1 MAKRRRGNRS
11 GYYRQLFTDHPEWLN
26 ISSNA
31 AVVEQWKKDHPGK
44 EMDIREKQAMAN
56 VKSNMR
62 SASRGG
68 SKRGRKLLR
77 HVTAAGVRT
86 GNSTLVSLEMRIDDC
101 LSLAR
106 QMDPAGLEHV
116 IKSLRRARN
125 DVVLKSG
132 QA

>member
-1 MAKRRRGNRS
+1 MAKRRKGNRS
-11 GYYRQLFTDHPEWLN
+11 GYYRQLFTDHPEWLT

-31 AVVEQWKKDHPGK
+31 AVVEQWKRDHPGK
-44 EMDIREKQAMAN
+44 EMDLREKQAMAN

-62 SASRGG
+62 SRSRGG
-68 SKRGRKLLR
+68 QKRGRRLLR
-77 HVTAAGVRT
+77 HVTAAGLRT
-86 GNSTLVSLEMRIDDC
+86 GNNTLVGLEMRIDDC

-106 QMDPAGLEHV
+106 QMDPTGLEDV

-125 DVVLKSG
+125 DVVLKGG